1 MDHKN
6 SGVGFRSF
14 HHLFVLHST
23 YKMLLHNVI
32 YRNLTFF
39 PGMEIFVERH
49 IFYARK
55 LGILVF
61 CAVLVFEV
69 V

>member
-1 MDHKN
+1 
-6 SGVGFRSF
+6 
-14 HHLFVLHST
+14 
-23 YKMLLHNVI
+23 MLLHNVI

-39 PGMEIFVERH
+39 PGMEIFVERD
-49 IFYARK
+49 IFYTRK